1 MSPISLLVL
10 NLQDNAHCFQQNLIL
25 MKFLLP
31 LAPPSSHAFLLP
43 PAPPSSHTAMVVY
56 SWPESW
62 FWAHQILDSPEGE
75 VWATFE
81 QKFSTLNWT
90 STCCTCTGSIAQP
103 TAMYLL
109 VAMAGSRRNL
119 MWRLIRSWVTV
130 DGRCSGVALQV
141 QVLHMVNPVFGLVWG
156 ASCLKSTGL
165 CTPGQQL
172 CLLLLSEQYLSTKKN
187 WELPFGG
194 ITPLLQTICQ
204 DCMFYKLLHQMKVP
218 NSYVCSSANIQ
229 KRSCAIDP
237 WVVPL
242 WVKGSIGIP
251 D

>member
-1 MSPISLLVL
+1 MSPISLRMPALL
-10 NLQDNAHCFQQNLIL
+10 HNAGSFQQNLIL
-25 MKFLLP
+25 IQFLLP
-31 LAPPSSHAFLLP
+31 LAPPSSHAFLLE

-90 STCCTCTGSIAQP
+90 STRCTCTGSIAQP

-172 CLLLLSEQYLSTKKN
+172 CLLLLSEQSLSTTKEVGN
-187 WELPFGG
+187 Y
-194 ITPLLQTICQ
+194 LLEESHHCSKQYIRIACSTNCFIKWRFPTH
-204 DCMFYKLLHQMKVP
+204 MFVL
-218 NSYVCSSANIQ
+218 SANIQ
-229 KRSCAIDP
+229 KM
-237 WVVPL
+237 VVP
-242 WVKGSIGIP
+242 
-251 D
+251 